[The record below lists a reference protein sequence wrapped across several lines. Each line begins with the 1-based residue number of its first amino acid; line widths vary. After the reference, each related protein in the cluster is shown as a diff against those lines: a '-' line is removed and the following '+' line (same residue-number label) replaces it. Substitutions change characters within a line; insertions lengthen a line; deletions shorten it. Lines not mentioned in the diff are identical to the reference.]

1 MKGVDVIAEILRREG
16 TEFLF
21 GYPRTP
27 LIEACAKLGIRPVL
41 SRQERV
47 GFSIADGLSRTTNG
61 NRIGVVATQHGPG
74 SENAFPGIAQAYAEN
89 VPLLVI
95 PGGEALARQFTRPMF
110 SAVDNYRHVTKWL
123 AQASEVARI
132 PDLMRRAYSQLRT
145 GKSGPV
151 LVEVPRD
158 VWEAEFTGELDYTTV
173 DGRRAAPAPDD
184 VTRAAHMLVDAKN
197 LVILAGAGVLYA
209 AATARLVRL
218 AELLQAPVMTTN
230 PGKSGFP
237 ENHPLAL
244 GAALG
249 RSMPGPAHHFLGRAD
264 CIFAI
269 GSSLTLTNFG
279 PRVPAGKTII
289 HATNE
294 ATDIDKDYRVDHAL
308 LGDAALT
315 LDMLIAEISD
325 RLKGADDRAANG
337 VARDVRKLKDAWLDS
352 WRGQLTSDEVPINP
366 YRMIWDLMAAVDRD
380 NTIITHDSGS
390 PREQLLPFWEC
401 TVPRGYMGWGKSTQL
416 GHGLGLIM
424 GAKLAE
430 PDKLCINIMG
440 DAAIGMVGMD
450 LETASRNG
458 IPILTIVFNNG
469 IMAAERDSM
478 TVADDKF
485 GALAQG
491 GNYAE
496 VARALGI
503 AGIRVETPDAF
514 GPALKS
520 AIAATDSGTP
530 ALIECITKE
539 GYDFSRFD

>member
-1 MKGVDVIAEILRREG
+1 MKGVDVIAEILKREG
-16 TEFLF
+16 TEYLF

-27 LIEACAKLGIRPVL
+27 LFEAGAKLGLRPVL

-61 NRIGVVATQHGPG
+61 KQIGVVATQHGPG

-89 VPLLVI
+89 VPMLVI
-95 PGGEALARQFTRPMF
+95 PGGESLSRQFTRPMF
-110 SAVDNYRHVTKWL
+110 SAIDNNRHVTKWI
-123 AQASEVARI
+123 AQASEVERI
-132 PDLMRRAYSQLRT
+132 PHLMRRAYSQLRT

-151 LVEVPRD
+151 LIEVPRD
-158 VWEAEFTGELDYTTV
+158 VWEADFPGELDYTPV
-173 DGRRAAPAPDD
+173 SGYRAAPDPGD
-184 VTRAAHMLVDAKN
+184 VSRAAEMLVDAAN

-209 AATARLVRL
+209 EATSRLVAL

-230 PGKSGFP
+230 PGKSAFP

-244 GAALG
+244 GAALS
-249 RSMPGPAHHFLGRAD
+249 RSMPGPAHHYLNNAD
-264 CIFAI
+264 CVFAV
-269 GSSLTLTNFG
+269 GTSLTFTNFG

-294 ATDIDKDYRVDHAL
+294 ADDIDKDHHADHAL

-315 LDMLIAEISD
+315 LDALIEEVSD
-325 RLKGADDRAANG
+325 QLKGADRTANG
-337 VARDVRKLKDAWLDS
+337 VAQDVQQRKSAWLDS

-366 YRMIWDLMAAVDRD
+366 YRIIWELMAAVDRD
-380 NTIITHDSGS
+380 NTIVTHDSGS
-390 PREQLLPFWEC
+390 PREQFLPFWEC
-401 TVPRGYMGWGKSTQL
+401 TVARGYMGWGKSTQL

-424 GAKLAE
+424 GAKLAA

-450 LETASRNG
+450 LETAARNS

-478 TVADDKF
+478 IVADEKF
-485 GALAQG
+485 GALSQG
-491 GNYAE
+491 GNYTE
-496 VARALGI
+496 VARALGLD
-503 AGIRVETPDAF
+503 ATRVETPDAF
-514 GPALKS
+514 APVLKS
-520 AIAATDSGTP
+520 AIETTRSGAP
-530 ALIECITKE
+530 AMIECITKE